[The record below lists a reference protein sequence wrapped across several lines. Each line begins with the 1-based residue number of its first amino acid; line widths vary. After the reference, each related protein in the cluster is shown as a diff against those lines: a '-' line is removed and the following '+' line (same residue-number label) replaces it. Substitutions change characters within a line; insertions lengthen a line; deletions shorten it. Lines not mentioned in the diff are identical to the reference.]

1 MMRYNF
7 DEIIDRRGTACI
19 KYDAMKDFIG
29 ADDVI
34 PMWVAD
40 MDFKTPAF
48 IVEALK
54 KRLEH
59 EVYAY
64 SIRPKSYFLS
74 IKEWL
79 YRRHQWK
86 VDTDWM
92 VFTPGVVPAI
102 NIAVLALTL
111 PGDGIIVQPPV
122 YFPFFSAA
130 TDHGRKLIYNPLVI
144 KDGRLCMDFEN
155 LEMLAKEG
163 AKMLILSNPHNPAG
177 SAWTADELTRL
188 ATICLKYN
196 IIVLSDEIH
205 CDLVLKPFKH
215 VPLAGISEE
224 FAQNCITTIAPSKT
238 FNLSGLSTSTAII
251 QNDEMREK
259 FVKMLDSIHIG
270 LGNIAGNIASEA
282 AYQMGDEWLDQL
294 IEYLGANADY
304 LFEFLDKEIPSI
316 KMLKPEATYLVWL
329 DCRDLELDNTQLSDL
344 FQKDAKLGLNPG
356 FMFGPGGD
364 GFMRMNIACPKSVLI
379 QACIQLK
386 SAVEIKLL
394 QKSDN

>member
-1 MMRYNF
+1 MRYNF
-7 DEIIDRRGTACI
+7 DEIIDRRGTDCI

-54 KRLEH
+54 KRMEH

-64 SIRPKSYFLS
+64 SIRPKSYFES
-74 IKEWL
+74 IKNWL
-79 YRRHQWK
+79 HRRHQWEVK
-86 VDTDWM
+86 TDWM

-144 KDGRLCMDFEN
+144 RNGRLCMDFEN
-155 LEMLAKEG
+155 LELLASEG
-163 AKMLILSNPHNPAG
+163 AKILILSNPHNPAG
-177 SAWTADELTRL
+177 SAWTADELTQL
-188 ATICLKYN
+188 ANICLKYN

-251 QNDEMREK
+251 QNDEIRGK

-294 IEYLGANADY
+294 IDYLGVNAD
-304 LFEFLDKEIPSI
+304 FLYDFLEKEIPSI

-329 DCRDLELDNTQLSDL
+329 DCRDLELDNQQLSDL

-364 GFMRMNIACPKSVLI
+364 GFMRMNIACPKTVLK
-379 QACIQLK
+379 QACLQLK
-386 SAVEIKLL
+386 SAVEMKLQ
-394 QKSDN
+394 QKSVN

>member
-1 MMRYNF
+1 MRYNF
-7 DEIIDRRGTACI
+7 DEIIERRGTDCI

-29 ADDVI
+29 AEDVI
-34 PMWVAD
+34 AMWVAD
-40 MDFKTPAF
+40 MDFKTPPF
-48 IVEALK
+48 IAEALK
-54 KRLEH
+54 KRFDH

-64 SIRPKSYFLS
+64 SIRPKSYFES
-74 IKEWL
+74 IKNWL
-79 YRRHQWK
+79 RRRHQWE
-86 VDTDWM
+86 VETEWM

-102 NIAVLALTL
+102 NIAVLALTQT
-111 PGDGIIVQPPV
+111 GDGIIVQPPV
-122 YFPFFSAA
+122 YFPFFHAA

-144 KDGRLCMDFEN
+144 KDRRLCMDFEN

-177 SAWTADELTRL
+177 SAWTKDELTQL
-188 ATICLKYN
+188 ASICLKYN

-205 CDLVLKPFKH
+205 CDLVLKPYKH

-224 FAQNCITTIAPSKT
+224 FSQNCITSIAPSKT

-251 QNDEMREK
+251 QNDEIRAK

-270 LGNIAGNIASEA
+270 LGNIAGNVASEA
-282 AYQMGDEWLDQL
+282 AYSFGDEWLDQL
-294 IEYLGANADY
+294 IEYLGLNADY
-304 LFEFLDKEIPSI
+304 LFNFLKKEIPAI

-329 DCRDLELDNTQLSDL
+329 DCRELGLDNQQLNDL
-344 FQKDAKLGLNPG
+344 FQKEAKLGLNPG

-364 GFMRMNIACPKSVLI
+364 GFMRMNIACPKTVLK
-379 QACIQLK
+379 QACLQLK
-386 SAVEIKLL
+386 SAVEIKLQ

>member
-1 MMRYNF
+1 MRYNF
-7 DEIIDRRGTACI
+7 DEIIERRGTDCI

-29 ADDVI
+29 AEDVI
-34 PMWVAD
+34 AMWVAD
-40 MDFKTPAF
+40 MDFKTPPF

-54 KRLEH
+54 KRFDH

-64 SIRPKSYFLS
+64 SIRPKSYFES
-74 IKEWL
+74 IKNWL
-79 YRRHQWK
+79 RRRHQWE
-86 VDTDWM
+86 VETEWM

-102 NIAVLALTL
+102 NIAVLALTQT
-111 PGDGIIVQPPV
+111 GDGIIVQPPV
-122 YFPFFSAA
+122 YFPFFHAA

-177 SAWTADELTRL
+177 SAWTKDELTQL
-188 ATICLKYN
+188 ASICLKYN

-205 CDLVLKPFKH
+205 CDLVLKPYKH

-224 FAQNCITTIAPSKT
+224 FSQNCITSIAPSKT

-251 QNDEMREK
+251 QNDEIRAK

-270 LGNIAGNIASEA
+270 LGNIAGNVASEA
-282 AYQMGDEWLDQL
+282 AYSFGDEWLDQL
-294 IEYLGANADY
+294 IEYLGLNADY
-304 LFEFLDKEIPSI
+304 LFNFLKKEIPAI

-329 DCRDLELDNTQLSDL
+329 DCRELGLDNQQLNDL
-344 FQKDAKLGLNPG
+344 FQKEAKLGLNPG

-364 GFMRMNIACPKSVLI
+364 GFMRMNIACPKTVLK
-379 QACIQLK
+379 QACLQLK
-386 SAVEIKLL
+386 SAVEIKLQ